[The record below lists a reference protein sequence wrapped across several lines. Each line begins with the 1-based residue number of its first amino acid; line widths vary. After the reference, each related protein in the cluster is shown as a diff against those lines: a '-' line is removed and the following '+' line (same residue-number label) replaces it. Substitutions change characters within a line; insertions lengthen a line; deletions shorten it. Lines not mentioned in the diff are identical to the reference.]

1 MSDQIQSSEQTQNTQ
16 TKKPWYKK
24 WWVIGIGV
32 LFLYSIVSNS
42 FDEARENARETKNTV
57 NDNQQIAQ
65 QTGQSKEQSQQQEA
79 VKEESFNYEVVQ
91 KVPGGTTLV
100 MRVYTTEKES
110 EKLIKL
116 TDKLFNENKKGLT
129 HLTIE
134 YFDDKE
140 LAISYFNKIL
150 DDNISEAEKDKMFT
164 HYIASLTY
172 NTVSGY
178 KVLKKNQNNDWV
190 ELKKY

>member
-1 MSDQIQSSEQTQNTQ
+1 MSDQTQSAGQTQNTQ
-16 TKKPWYKK
+16 TKKPWYMK

-42 FDEARENARETKNTV
+42 FDEGRKKAEEEKNTV
-57 NDNQQIAQ
+57 SNNQQTTQ
-65 QTGQSKEQSQQQEA
+65 QTSQSKEQPQQEA

-110 EKLIKL
+110 EKLIEL

-150 DDNISEAEKDKMFT
+150 DDNVSEAEKDKMFT

-178 KVLKKNQNNDWV
+178 KVLKKNQNNDWM

>member
-1 MSDQIQSSEQTQNTQ
+1 MLDQIQSTEQTQNTQ

-42 FDEARENARETKNTV
+42 FNEAREKAKEVKTTNTGTEQADNNAV
-57 NDNQQIAQ
+57 
-65 QTGQSKEQSQQQEA
+65 QQQ
-79 VKEESFNYEVVQ
+79 KNEESFNYEII
-91 KVPGGTTLV
+91 KKIPGGTTLV
-100 MRVYTTEKES
+100 MRIYTTEKEGDR
-110 EKLIKL
+110 IIRL
-116 TDKLFNENKKGLT
+116 TDKLLNENKGLT
-129 HLTIE
+129 HLNIE

-140 LAISYFNKIL
+140 LAMSYFDKQM
-150 DDNISEAEKDKMFT
+150 DDTISRIEKDKMFT